1 MGNLKRTQKIIH
13 GLEKMAHGAEE
24 GKMKNNLKSYL
35 SKKTTDQ
42 MSFSSSEDRINTVG
56 KV

>member
-13 GLEKMAHGAEE
+13 ELEKMAHGAEE
-24 GKMKNNLKSYL
+24 GKMKSNLKSYL
-35 SKKTTDQ
+35 SKKTADQ